1 MKAHRL
7 KKGDTIAIVSLSSGS
22 LGEPYCAHE
31 LELAE
36 KRLTAYGFR
45 VKPMPNALKG
55 REYLDAHPEKRAQ
68 DLLDAFRDKE
78 VKAILCAIGGDDT
91 YRLAPF
97 LMEGALQK
105 AVQENPKI
113 FLGFSDTTVNHLML
127 HRCGLNTFYG
137 QALLP
142 DVAELDEEML
152 PYTRQYFERLF
163 LEGTLGEI
171 TPSPVWYEERTDFSP
186 AALGTPRI
194 SHQDGRGFEL
204 LQGDG
209 EFCGRLL
216 GGCVESLA
224 DMLTGE
230 RYAEEKELVKKYGLF
245 PSPEEWE
252 GKLLLLETSEEQPE
266 PESLRKMLCAIKA
279 AGVFDKVSGV
289 LIGKPMDEKYYEEYK
304 AVYREAIDDPA
315 LPLVYNVN
323 IGHATPRCILP
334 LGVMTR
340 VNARENKITF
350 LEEILEP

>member
-36 KRLTAYGFR
+36 KRLTAYGFQM
-45 VKPMPNALKG
+45 KLMPNALKG

-68 DLLDAFRDKE
+68 DLLDAFRDRE
-78 VKAILCAIGGDDT
+78 AKAILCAIGGDDT

-97 LMEGALQK
+97 LMEGELEQ
-105 AVQENPKI
+105 AVRENPKI

-142 DVAELDEEML
+142 DIAELDKEML
-152 PYTRQYFERLF
+152 PYSRQAFEQLF
-163 LEGTLGEI
+163 LEGTIKDI
-171 TPSPVWYEERTDFSP
+171 TPSPVWYEDRTDFSP

-194 SHQDGRGFEL
+194 AHQDSKGFEIL
-204 LQGDG
+204 SGAGQFSGA
-209 EFCGRLL
+209 LL
-216 GGCVESLA
+216 GGCVESLS
-224 DMLTGE
+224 DMLTGN
-230 RYAEEKELVKKYGLF
+230 RYGEEKALVEKYGLF
-245 PSPEEWE
+245 PAPEEWE
-252 GKLLLLETSEEQPE
+252 GKILLLETSEEQPE
-266 PESLRKMLCAIKA
+266 PESLRNMLHAIRS

-304 AVYREAIDDPA
+304 AVYREAIGNPA
-315 LPLVYNVN
+315 LSLVYNVN
-323 IGHATPRCILP
+323 IGHAAPRCILP
-334 LGVMTR
+334 LGIMTQ
-340 VNARENKITF
+340 VDAKENKIRF
-350 LEEILEP
+350 LEDILEP